1 MFTCEQYS
9 ESRYSTPCTIFAA
22 ETIQDDMWC
31 STANF
36 QNINKCNENV
46 VAVLIPAF
54 LSYQVYIQ
62 FYKVLKTVLLWIYFL
77 YFLSNRN

>member
-1 MFTCEQYS
+1 VVLKGKF
-9 ESRYSTPCTIFAA
+9 P
-22 ETIQDDMWC
+22 D
-31 STANF
+31 
-36 QNINKCNENV
+36 INKCNENF

-54 LSYQVYIQ
+54 LGYQVYIL